1 MKTMHIPPT
10 IKIFASLLIFL
21 SLSACSM
28 NKMMVDAS
36 LPMIEGGMDAL
47 LQEPDLQLAEDSL
60 PANISMLNGMI
71 QLDPENARLHSYAA
85 QAYYGIS
92 YGFNED
98 SDINRAEKFY
108 LRGLDHGLIALQLQG
123 LKDPENQ
130 SFAEFEQ
137 QLQKLG
143 KDEVATLFWT
153 AMNWAKL
160 IDLNRDDT
168 ERLMQLPKP
177 TAMMQRVLELD
188 ETFYFGS
195 AHMYFGVY
203 YGSRAPTLG
212 GNFEKSE
219 QHFDKAREITDGKL
233 LVADLLQAQYLSRQK
248 LDQKDFHDRLT
259 KIIDAPE
266 DLYPE
271 ATMLN
276 QISKRKAKLLLNK
289 ESQWF

>member
-1 MKTMHIPPT
+1 MNTMHKYPT
-10 IKIFASLLIFL
+10 IKIFASLLILL

-71 QLDPENARLHSYAA
+71 QLDPENTRLHSYAA

-98 SDINRAEKFY
+98 SDIDRAERFY
-108 LRGLDHGLIALQLQG
+108 QRGLDHGLIALQLQG

-130 SFAEFEQ
+130 AFAEFEQ

-177 TAMMQRVLELD
+177 TAMMQRVIELD

-212 GNFEKSE
+212 GNFKKSE
-219 QHFDKAREITDGKL
+219 QHFDKAREITNGKL
-233 LVADLLQAQYLSRQK
+233 LVADLLQAQYLSRQR

>member
-1 MKTMHIPPT
+1 MKTMHKYPT
-10 IKIFASLLIFL
+10 IKIFASLLILL

-71 QLDPENARLHSYAA
+71 QLDPENTRLHSYAA

-98 SDINRAEKFY
+98 SDIDRAERFY
-108 LRGLDHGLIALQLQG
+108 QRGLDHGLIALQLQG

-130 SFAEFEQ
+130 AFAEFEQ

-177 TAMMQRVLELD
+177 TAMMQRVIELD

-212 GNFEKSE
+212 GNFKKSE

-233 LVADLLQAQYLSRQK
+233 LVADLLQAQYLSRQR

>member
-1 MKTMHIPPT
+1 MNTMHKYPT
-10 IKIFASLLIFL
+10 IKIFASLLILL

-71 QLDPENARLHSYAA
+71 QLDPENTRLHSYAA

-98 SDINRAEKFY
+98 SDIDRAERFY
-108 LRGLDHGLIALQLQG
+108 QRGLDHGLIALQLQG

-130 SFAEFEQ
+130 AFAEFEQ

-177 TAMMQRVLELD
+177 TAMMQRVIELD

-212 GNFEKSE
+212 GNFKKSE

-233 LVADLLQAQYLSRQK
+233 LVADLLQAQYLSRQR

-289 ESQWF
+289 ESEWF

>member
-1 MKTMHIPPT
+1 MKTMHKHPT

-71 QLDPENARLHSYAA
+71 QLDPENTRLHSYAA

-98 SDINRAEKFY
+98 SDIDRAEKFY
-108 LRGLDHGLIALQLQG
+108 QRGLNHGLIALQLQG

-130 SFAEFEQ
+130 AFSEFEQ

-188 ETFYFGS
+188 ETFYYGS

-212 GNFEKSE
+212 GNFKKSE

-233 LVADLLQAQYLSRQK
+233 LVADLLQAQYLSRQR

-259 KIIDAPE
+259 KVIDAPE